1 MIRRYLSDSIL
12 QDSSCKIILLSG
24 PRQSGKTTL
33 TKHLFEHYVYL
44 NYDSSKDR
52 DLIHDKK
59 WLRNVEVI
67 IFDELHKMPNW
78 KRWIKG
84 IYDTEG
90 LKPRL
95 IVTGSANL
103 EQFTKVGDSLAGRYF
118 QFRLHPI
125 DLKEALQF
133 WDTDLK
139 NIFDR
144 LMSYSGFPEPFLAN
158 NLRFYRRW
166 NKTHLNIILRQD
178 FLDLYAVRSIKSIE
192 ILVDLLKERIASNVS
207 YSNLS
212 NDLQVDD
219 KTIKSWLQLLEN
231 FYVVFKIT
239 PYHKNI
245 TRSLLK
251 EPKYYFFDIARV
263 KELGPRL
270 ENLVACALLKE
281 IHRIED
287 LEGLS
292 TQLHYLKTKDGPEI
306 DFLITI
312 DNKPM
317 ICFEV
322 KTSDDTPSK
331 SFRVFKEK
339 LHINHCVQLVLELE
353 REFDTADSVMVRNLI
368 TFLSTFDL
376 MTYVEGG

>member
-1 MIRRYLSDSIL
+1 MIHRYLSDPIL
-12 QDSSCKIILLSG
+12 EDSAHKIILVSG

-33 TKHLFEHYVYL
+33 TKHLFKDYVYL
-44 NYDSSKDR
+44 NYDASDDR
-52 DLIHDKK
+52 ALMHDKK

-67 IFDELHKMPNW
+67 IFDELHKMPEW

-125 DLKEALQF
+125 DLKEALAF
-133 WDTDLK
+133 WGTDLK
-139 NIFDR
+139 SIFDR
-144 LMSYSGFPEPFLAN
+144 LMNYSGFPEPFLAN

-192 ILVDLLKERIASNVS
+192 ILVDLLKDRVASNIS
-207 YSNLS
+207 YKNLS
-212 NDLQVDD
+212 LDLQVND
-219 KTIKSWLQLLEN
+219 KTIKNWLQLLEN
-231 FYVVFKIT
+231 FYVVFKVT

-245 TRSLLK
+245 ARSLLK

-263 KELGPRL
+263 KEQGPKL

-281 IHRIED
+281 IHRVED

-312 DNKPM
+312 DNNP
-317 ICFEV
+317 IVCFEV
-322 KTSDDTPSK
+322 KTSDNTPSK
-331 SFRVFKEK
+331 NFRLFKEQLSVK
-339 LHINHCVQLVLELE
+339 HCVQLVLELE
-353 REFDTADSVMVRNLI
+353 REFDTADHIMVRNLI

-376 MTYVEGG
+376 MDYVEK